1 MKDDKFDIK
10 EEYNKLK
17 HSLPKFEDLDQEFE
31 LSNSNIKD
39 IKENKFLV
47 RNIRRRINDKVIFYC
62 RVIENLIY
70 PNQSN
75 FISMFE
81 LKSFTEKE
89 KQDMSKLYRK
99 LMLYERESLN
109 LDINPDEKWDISYI
123 NNLWKNWRE
132 FKKDLIKISQKM
144 KDSWNLEEKE
154 EKDNYFG

>member
-17 HSLPKFEDLDQEFE
+17 HTLPKFDDIDQEFE

-89 KQDMSKLYRK
+89 KQDMSKLYRQ

-109 LDINPDEKWDISYI
+109 LDINPDEKRDINYI
-123 NNLWKNWRE
+123 NNLWKNWQE